1 MQVSVERKESCQ
13 AHVAFT
19 VPHDE
24 FDAEFQRAL
33 REVGRRVKMKGFRPG
48 HVPSAVVEKFN
59 GAQVRQE
66 VAQKFLNQAYQRAI
80 QENELKPLAHPR
92 VELGEI
98 EAGKDFAREFDVNL
112 RPTFE
117 LPEYKGLKIESA
129 LAPVMDTDVEAAIEQ
144 ARKTQAHPEAVGE
157 DGTPE
162 DGMVLA
168 KVELLHEESVV
179 FERDGLRLSPGAA
192 VPGVDPTAF
201 KNSLVGTRDG
211 AVVELP
217 VDFPADFEHE
227 AARNQSGVCRIS
239 VKQAFKVLVPSR
251 EELMK
256 ILGVEDEAGLKK
268 LAQEKLE
275 EAHLNAEN
283 TRIETALLER
293 VIAATPMDLPPTMVE
308 EQVQGRLAQMRQEL
322 AGQGVPEAKIEEEV
336 SAREAEARTSADKS
350 ARGYFL
356 IEQIADKEGLKVVEA
371 DLMGELRNIAKR
383 NKASLDEVRE
393 YYKEQ
398 NLVPQL
404 AMEILERKVR
414 AFLRAKAVV
423 EQPADV

>member
-1 MQVSVERKESCQ
+1 VQVSVARTESCQ
-13 AHVAFT
+13 AHVTFT

-48 HVPSAVVEKFN
+48 HVPTAVVEKFN

-92 VELGEI
+92 IDLGEI

-112 RPTFE
+112 RPTFD
-117 LPEYKGLKIESA
+117 LPEYKGLKVESQ

-144 ARKTQAHPEAVGE
+144 ARKNQAHPEAAGD

-168 KVELLHEESVV
+168 KVELLYQGNVV
-179 FERDGLRLSPGAA
+179 FERDGLRLAPGTS
-192 VPGVDPTAF
+192 VPGVEPSAY
-201 KNSLVGTRDG
+201 KNALIGTKDG

-227 AARNQSGVCRIS
+227 AARNQTGTCRIS
-239 VKQAFKVLVPSR
+239 VKQAFKVLVPTR

-268 LAQEKLE
+268 LAQDKLE
-275 EAHLNAEN
+275 EAQLNAEN
-283 TRIETALLER
+283 NRIEAALLDR
-293 VIAATPMDLPPTMVE
+293 VIAATPMELPLMMVE
-308 EQVQGRLAQMRQEL
+308 EQAQARLAQMRQEL
-322 AGQGVPEAKIEEEV
+322 AGQGVPEAKIAEEI
-336 SAREAEARTSADKS
+336 SAREAEARTGADKS

-371 DLMGELRNIAKR
+371 DLMGELRSIAKR
-383 NKASLDEVRE
+383 NKASLEEVRE

-414 AFLRAKAVV
+414 AFLRANAVV
-423 EQPADV
+423 EPSPEV